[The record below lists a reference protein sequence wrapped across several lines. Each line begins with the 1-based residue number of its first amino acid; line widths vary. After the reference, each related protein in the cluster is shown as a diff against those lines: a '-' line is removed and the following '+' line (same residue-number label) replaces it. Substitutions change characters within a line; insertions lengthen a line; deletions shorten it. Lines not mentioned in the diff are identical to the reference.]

1 LIDSLPLFCPGPPCT
16 HASLVPLYV
25 VSRHGQYRYQIRHRS
40 ITFYT
45 NEEWVLLP
53 GYDCDAATSWIK
65 VPKQDDATFSIFQ
78 DQALIELRSDWTV
91 SDGTVY
97 PSGSMISA
105 PLEEFLRLGPA
116 APFTSIFRPTERNSL
131 YAQAYTE
138 NYLVITE
145 LEDVKT
151 RVTIWRLSR
160 NDLAN
165 QPPEWIKAGAEP
177 AAVIGGIYISAVD
190 ADSSDSVWV
199 TTSSFTVPSQLA
211 LVALTECIGKGP
223 GPDLSSLRK
232 AAPLKALPK
241 QFNSDGMVEKQF
253 MAKSRDGTSVPY
265 FLVCKE
271 SILSA
276 GDAPCLLYGYG
287 GFEISMTPS
296 YASVTG
302 RKWLEDGGCYVVA
315 NIRGGGEYGPRWHK
329 AALRENRELAYDD
342 FIAVAEDL
350 ISRGFTSPARLGI
363 RGGSNGGLLMGNML
377 TRRPD
382 LFGAV
387 VCQVPLLDMRRYHKL
402 LAGASW
408 TAEYGEPD
416 TSDWRYLQCVSAYH
430 NIDPDSIDHYP
441 PLLMLT
447 SMRDDRVHPYHARAL
462 VRRLLDVKESSEARG
477 RKAGRDGKA
486 AKALAAKSGR
496 GQVLYYENMEG
507 GHGGAADL
515 KQQAFQTALYIS
527 FLKEKLGM

>member
-1 LIDSLPLFCPGPPCT
+1 M
-16 HASLVPLYV
+16 
-25 VSRHGQYRYQIRHRS
+25 SRHGRYSYQIRHRS

-53 GYDCDAATSWIK
+53 GCDAATSWIK
-65 VPKQDDATFSIFQ
+65 VPKQNDATFSIFQ
-78 DQALIELRSDWTV
+78 DQALIELRSDWAVT
-91 SDGTVY
+91 DGTVY

-105 PLEEFLRLGPA
+105 PLDEFLRLGPA
-116 APFTSIFRPTERNSL
+116 APFTSIFQPTERNSL
-131 YAQAYTE
+131 YSQAYTE

-151 RVTIWRLSR
+151 RVTTWRLSR
-160 NDLAN
+160 NDLAK
-165 QPPEWIKAGAEP
+165 QRPEWIKVGAEP
-177 AAVIGGIYISAVD
+177 AAVIGGISISAVD
-190 ADSSDSVWV
+190 ADCSDSVWV

-211 LVALTECIGKGP
+211 LVPLTECLSKGL
-223 GPDLSSLRK
+223 DLSSLRK
-232 AAPLKALPK
+232 TAPLKALPK

-253 MAKSRDGTSVPY
+253 LAKSRDGTSVPY

-276 GDAPCLLYGYG
+276 GNAPCLLYGYG

-302 RKWLEDGGCYVVA
+302 RKWLEEGGCYVVA
-315 NIRGGGEYGPRWHK
+315 NIRGWGEYGPRWHK

-350 ISRGFTSPARLGI
+350 IARGLTSAARLGI

-408 TAEYGEPD
+408 TAEYGEPE
-416 TSDWRYLQCVSAYH
+416 TSDWRFLQCVSAYH

-447 SMRDDRVHPYHARAL
+447 SMRDDRVHPYHARAF
-462 VRRLLDVKESSEARG
+462 VRRLLDVKEAGEARG
-477 RKAGRDGKA
+477 RRAGQDGKG
-486 AKALAAKSGR
+486 KGKGGR